1 MPQNQLILMPS
12 VPTGPRL
19 STLILLS
26 ALCIL
31 PINIFLPSLT
41 NMAAEFEVDYA
52 IVGLSLAAYAAVS
65 ALLQLVLG
73 PLSDRFGRRPVILWG
88 LVIFLIATIG
98 CILAPDI
105 WSFLTFRLIQA
116 VIAPTYA
123 VALAVVRDTTSKEEA
138 ASRIGYIAMAWAVA
152 PMLGPGF
159 GGLLDETFGWRASF
173 WFLAACGAAVFLLC
187 WVDLKETNKTPSDTI
202 LEQFRTYP
210 DLATSRRFWAY
221 TLCMG
226 FSVGAFFAF
235 LAGAPL
241 AANAAFDLSPG
252 VLGLFMGSITGGFMI
267 GSFISG
273 RFAGRFKLT
282 SMMLAG
288 RVVVC
293 TGLVLGLGLYLAG
306 VDHVFAL
313 FGPCMLVGLSNGLT
327 MPSANAGVLSVRP
340 KLAGSAAG
348 LAGAF
353 TVLSGALMS
362 WIAGAALSED
372 NVRYGLL
379 LIMLASATIAL
390 AAALAARHFE
400 RQAGTER
407 D

>member
-1 MPQNQLILMPS
+1 MQS
-12 VPTGPRL
+12 PTAGPRL

-41 NMAAEFEVDYA
+41 NMAAEFDVDYA

-73 PLSDRFGRRPVILWG
+73 PLSDRFGRRPVILGG
-88 LVIFLIATIG
+88 LVIFLVATLG
-98 CILAPDI
+98 CILARDI
-105 WSFLTFRLIQA
+105 WWFLTFRLIQA

-123 VALAVVRDTTSKEEA
+123 VALAVVRDTTSKQDA
-138 ASRIGYIAMAWAVA
+138 ASKIGYIAMAWAVA

-173 WFLAACGAAVFLLC
+173 WFLAAFGVSVLVLC
-187 WVDLKETNKTPSDTI
+187 WFDLKETNRSPSDTI

-210 DLATSRRFWAY
+210 ELIRSRRFWAY
-221 TLCMG
+221 TVCMG
-226 FSVGAFFAF
+226 FSIGAFFAF

-267 GSFISG
+267 GSFLSG
-273 RFAGRFKLT
+273 RFAGRVRLT
-282 SMMLAG
+282 TMMLTGRIIACAG
-288 RVVVC
+288 
-293 TGLVLGLGLYLAG
+293 LLLGLGLYVTGA
-306 VDHVFAL
+306 DHVLAL

-327 MPSANAGVLSVRP
+327 LPSANAGVLSVRP

-353 TVLSGALMS
+353 TVMSGAIMS
-362 WIAGAALSED
+362 WIAGMALSDE

-379 LIMLASATIAL
+379 VIMLGSAMIAL
-390 AAALAARHFE
+390 GAAVAARRYEHLSGSE
-400 RQAGTER
+400 GV
-407 D
+407 